1 MDYCFILGSICT
13 KQGILYKYTWISIF
27 DHDFFNSI
35 QVVII
40 VCFCKKKNVNW
51 MCVTDTDLFATKS
64 WKRSEVIGS
73 IMMWA
78 SPPCTVLIFSQ
89 STGDKF
95 PVTGW
100 SHDPPRLSL
109 ASPFLDIHLQTS
121 LGMRRDPK
129 QSPVEDKLH
138 DWVGWG
144 GERAHS
150 RTQLSHLVNGKGPQT
165 NLRETTL

>member
-121 LGMRRDPK
+121 LGMRRLQNNHRLRTNCMTGLDEGGK
-129 QSPVEDKLH
+129 EHTRARS
-138 DWVGWG
+138 WVI
-144 GERAHS
+144 
-150 RTQLSHLVNGKGPQT
+150 
-165 NLRETTL
+165 